1 MNKRCFPSF
10 VGDPSIAEKSTP
22 NRLLKEIVIEPE
34 FKLEYVPEF
43 CFFDDTFGGKRG
55 VWYEACK
62 LE

>member
-22 NRLLKEIVIEPE
+22 IRLLKEIVIEPE

-55 VWYEACK
+55 VW
-62 LE
+62 